1 MKRALKSCLYAA
13 AIILTVPFWLLY
25 RLEAV
30 FLGTEKCFY
39 GWSQAFSLLPGLCGN
54 YLRYGFYKMSLAA
67 LGRDACICFGATMAH
82 PGIRIGRGAYIGPFC
97 NLGLCVIEDDVL
109 LGTGAH
115 VLSGMEQHGF
125 EDTETPIREQPG
137 ELRSI
142 RIGADSWI
150 GNKAVLGA
158 DVGKKCVI
166 GAASL
171 VVKPIPD
178 FAIAAG
184 NPAKVIRMRQEA
196 K

>member
-1 MKRALKSCLYAA
+1 MKRALKTGLYSV
-13 AIILTVPFWLLY
+13 AIIVALPFWLLY
-25 RLEAV
+25 RLEAL

-67 LGRDACICFGATMAH
+67 LGRDACICFGATLAH
-82 PGIRIGRGAYIGPFC
+82 PGIRIGRGVYVGPFC
-97 NLGLCVIEDDVL
+97 NLGLCHIEDDVL

-115 VLSGMEQHGF
+115 VLSGMGQHGF
-125 EDTETPIREQPG
+125 EDLHIPIREQKG
-137 ELRSI
+137 SFRDI

-150 GNKAVLGA
+150 GNQAVIGD
-158 DVGKKCVI
+158 DVGKKCII

-184 NPAKVIRMRQEA
+184 HPAKVIRMRREED
-196 K
+196 